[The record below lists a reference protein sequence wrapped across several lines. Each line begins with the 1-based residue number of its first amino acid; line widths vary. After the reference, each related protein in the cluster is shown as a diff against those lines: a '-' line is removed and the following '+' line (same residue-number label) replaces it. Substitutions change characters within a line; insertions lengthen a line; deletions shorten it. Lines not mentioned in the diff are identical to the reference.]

1 MGNYVHVSNI
11 QIGNTVFIYVGLYSL
26 NSIKEIKAIYLR
38 ENKLGVLIWK
48 RKKIMKLYFNF
59 K

>member
-38 ENKLGVLIWK
+38 ENKLSVLIWK

>member
-48 RKKIMKLYFNF
+48 RKK
-59 K
+59 